1 MQQVDRI
8 EKRRFVGREF
18 LFWLWFESEVFGATL
33 ATRKHGPFGLWLE
46 RKLVLSAEKEST
58 RITAALPGAGR
69 EAKEALLR
77 GQLPQSAGIRIA
89 WRETETSF
97 VLNAEQLSLSGLK
110 LQTALG
116 KDEEAPS
123 PLLEEMKGGGRKRKQ
138 APALPDESD
147 VTREAF
153 YERMRLTQELEALL
167 EALYADFVALRLS
180 SLWAS
185 AVVPAARA
193 WAQGR
198 DVDADAYRRARTPKS
213 KAQSKRA

>member
-1 MQQVDRI
+1 MLEVLRALTVSPLLGECPARADRHL
-8 EKRRFVGREF
+8 RFR
-18 LFWLWFESEVFGATL
+18 
-33 ATRKHGPFGLWLE
+33 
-46 RKLVLSAEKEST
+46 
-58 RITAALPGAGR
+58 LPPHRTEQA
-69 EAKEALLR
+69 

-97 VLNAEQLSLSGLK
+97 VLNAEQLSLSGLT

-116 KDEEAPS
+116 NDEEAPS

-138 APALPDESD
+138 VPALPDESD
-147 VTREAF
+147 VMREAF

-198 DVDADAYRRARTPKS
+198 DVDADAYRRARTPKA